1 MMKEIDEKATNI
13 WVSWKWI
20 RSKKGDRGQIS
31 CEGFVWSKNN
41 NLVCYVK
48 NSVRPLIVGVGL
60 AEVMP
65 TKYIRKNEFKRIWM
79 SKKKKKKKTKMEGK
93 KDVWLVC

>member
-1 MMKEIDEKATNI
+1 M
-13 WVSWKWI
+13 
-20 RSKKGDRGQIS
+20 
-31 CEGFVWSKNN
+31 
-41 NLVCYVK
+41 VCYVK

-79 SKKKKKKKTKMEGK
+79 SKKKKQNKDGRKKGCMVSLLERCQNQQMLRRHGNGVEK
-93 KDVWLVC
+93 LI